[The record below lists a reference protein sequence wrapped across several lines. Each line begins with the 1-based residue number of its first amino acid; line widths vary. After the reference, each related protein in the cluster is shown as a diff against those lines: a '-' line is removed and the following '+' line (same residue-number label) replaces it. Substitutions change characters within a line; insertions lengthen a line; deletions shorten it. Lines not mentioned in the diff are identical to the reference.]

1 MSCSPRITSMS
12 PFNISVLDNP
22 RIGTWSKK
30 LTPVSKDFIAQTG
43 DPTAS
48 GTGGESLDSYLASIA
63 NASSKPPRY
72 FAPEITNQLKHVS
85 KGTVSMA
92 VSPTDP
98 PGCGSQFFIT
108 LADRIEYLDGKHA
121 VFGHVIEG
129 LDTLDKI
136 NDAYLDKDGRPLQDI
151 RIRHVEIL
159 GTYKSKQSSSCSQQR
174 IHFLIHII

>member
-1 MSCSPRITSMS
+1 
-12 PFNISVLDNP
+12 
-22 RIGTWSKK
+22 
-30 LTPVSKDFIAQTG
+30 
-43 DPTAS
+43 
-48 GTGGESLDSYLASIA
+48 
-63 NASSKPPRY
+63 
-72 FAPEITNQLKHVS
+72 
-85 KGTVSMA
+85 MA

-151 RIRHVEIL
+151 RIRHVEVL
-159 GTYKSKQSSSCSQQR
+159 GTLLFDFLDRCSRCSSACPAVADKQKTRSPTRPTSFPHRLPPSGR
-174 IHFLIHII
+174 LTR

>member
-1 MSCSPRITSMS
+1 
-12 PFNISVLDNP
+12 
-22 RIGTWSKK
+22 
-30 LTPVSKDFIAQTG
+30 
-43 DPTAS
+43 
-48 GTGGESLDSYLASIA
+48 
-63 NASSKPPRY
+63 
-72 FAPEITNQLKHVS
+72 
-85 KGTVSMA
+85 MA

-159 GTYKSKQSSSCSQQR
+159 GMSTAGATAVTRALTTRGPIPRSLQPHLSASLP
-174 IHFLIHII
+174 HPTP

>member
-1 MSCSPRITSMS
+1 
-12 PFNISVLDNP
+12 
-22 RIGTWSKK
+22 
-30 LTPVSKDFIAQTG
+30 
-43 DPTAS
+43 
-48 GTGGESLDSYLASIA
+48 
-63 NASSKPPRY
+63 
-72 FAPEITNQLKHVS
+72 
-85 KGTVSMA
+85 MA

-159 GTYKSKQSSSCSQQR
+159 GTYKSKQSSSCSKQR
-174 IHFLIHII
+174 THFLIHPI